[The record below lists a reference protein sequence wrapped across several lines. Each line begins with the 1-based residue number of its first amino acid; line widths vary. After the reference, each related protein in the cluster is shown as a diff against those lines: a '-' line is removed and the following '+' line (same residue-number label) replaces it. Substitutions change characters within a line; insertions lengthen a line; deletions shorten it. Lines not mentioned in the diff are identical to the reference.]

1 MVKGAVAKLKF
12 KSPII
17 STSEH
22 LISTNELLDRLKA
35 LHEELAALDQDNTD
49 LTGLDKYRDALV
61 SRKLLKH
68 KDVGIR
74 AFTACCLSDIL
85 RLYAP
90 DAPYTDSQLTDI
102 FKLVLSQFEQL
113 GDQENGY
120 HIQQTYLITK
130 LLEYRSIVLLADLPN
145 SSNLLIELF
154 QIFYDSNKSFPS
166 RLYNV
171 IGGILGEVISEFDS
185 VPLEVL
191 KLIFN
196 KFLTYNPNEIPEG
209 LNVHSD
215 CGYEVSLILCDA
227 YSNRMSRHLTKYY
240 SEIIHQGTND
250 DNDSRTLTVITKLHK
265 LILRLWETVPELISA
280 IIGFIYHELSSDNEL
295 FRKEA
300 TKLIG
305 QILTSYS
312 DLNFVSTHPDTFKTW
327 ISKIADISPEVRVQW
342 TESIPNI
349 ITTRDD
355 ISKELNQALAKT
367 FIDSDPRVRRSSV
380 MIFNKVPTT
389 EIWKNIT
396 NKAIYTSLL
405 HLAREKHKEVRDLCI
420 NTMAKF
426 YSSSLDEV
434 ERTYQNKEIWEI
446 IDTIP
451 STLYN
456 LYYINDSNINEQVDN
471 VIFEYLL
478 PFESDNDKRVH
489 RILMVLSHFDKKAF
503 TSFYAFNARQ
513 IKVSFAMSKYIEF
526 SEFLNDQENANSSQ
540 GPLILSKYNQTIQW
554 LASGLPDSIKAI
566 DSLETIKQFNDKR
579 IFYLINTCITN
590 DIPFPTLKNCFNEL
604 INKLQTPGLF
614 KKYNISTGSSIMPRD
629 IAKVIQILL
638 FRASPII
645 YNVSNISVL
654 LKLPNNSDPKHLN
667 LKRKIL
673 DDISKVNPTL
683 FKDQIRT
690 LKTIIKNLDDT
701 GAEKHD
707 TLTLEEALKT
717 LYKTTKTLKD
727 QVDFEDT
734 FFFTKLYDF
743 AVEGEPEIAKYSTK
757 LIALSPKAEETL
769 KKIKIR
775 ILPLD
780 LKKDKHF
787 TSHIVV
793 LMEVFKSFPHI
804 LNDDSTDIISY
815 LIKEVLLSNQVVG
828 DSKKEVDWIEDSL
841 LDESKYSAIGNKVFT
856 LKLFTNKLRSIAPDV
871 LRDELAESF
880 TEKTMKLFFYLIA
893 SGGELI
899 SEFNKEF
906 YPTPSNYQT
915 KLRCAAGI
923 QVLKLARISN
933 LNNFIKPSE
942 IIKLVNL
949 VEDESLPVRKTFL
962 EQLKDY
968 VANEL
973 ISIKFLPLIFFT
985 AYEPDIELKTTT
997 KIWINF
1003 TFGLKSFRKGTIF
1016 ERVLPRLIHAISHH
1030 PDIVEG
1036 LNSEGDAYLNAL
1048 TTAIDYLLFYFD
1060 SIAAQENFSLLY
1072 YLSERVKN
1080 YQDKLIED
1088 GEDEE
1093 DDEAQKQKAPKRGES
1108 RGEKMYIIGE
1118 LSQMILLTL
1127 KEKKNWQHSAYPGK
1141 LNLPSDLFKPFATVQ
1156 DAQLSF
1162 KTYLPE
1168 SLTEKIQNNIRA
1180 KIGRILHTSQ
1190 TQRQRLQK
1198 RLLAHENNESQK
1210 KKKRV
1215 HHVRPKQH
1223 DDESDEDEKSG
1234 SDNDSYLPSNKN
1246 ENRKVYENVVKKKL
1260 RVRKEIDYKDDED
1273 DDMEMV

>member
-1 MVKGAVAKLKF
+1 MAKGAVTKLKF
-12 KSPII
+12 NLPII
-17 STSEH
+17 STSEQ

-35 LHEELAALDQDNTD
+35 LHEELAALGQDNTD
-49 LTGLDKYRDALV
+49 LTGLDEYRDSLV
-61 SRKLLKH
+61 NRKLLRH

-102 FKLVLSQFEQL
+102 FKLLLSQFEQL

-130 LLEYRSIVLLADLPN
+130 LLEYRSIVLIADLP
-145 SSNLLIELF
+145 SSNNLLIELF
-154 QIFYDSNKSFPS
+154 HIFYDPNKSFPK
-166 RLYNV
+166 RLYKV
-171 IGGILGEVISEFDS
+171 IGNILGEVISEFDS

-196 KFLTYNPNEIPEG
+196 KFLTYNPKEFPEG
-209 LNVHSD
+209 LNVTSD

-240 SEIIHQGTND
+240 SEIIHEASNG
-250 DNDSRTLTVITKLHK
+250 DNSSRLLNVVIKLHK
-265 LILRLWETVPELISA
+265 LVLRLWETAPELINA
-280 IIGFIYHELSSDNEL
+280 VIGFIYHELSSDNEL

-300 TKLIG
+300 TKLVG
-305 QILTSYS
+305 QIVTSDS
-312 DLNFVSTHPDTFKTW
+312 DLNFISTHSDTFKTW
-327 ISKIADISPEVRVQW
+327 ISKIADISPDVRVQW

-349 ITTRDD
+349 ISTRDD
-355 ISKELNQALAKT
+355 ISGELNQALAKT
-367 FIDSDPRVRRSSV
+367 FIDSDPRVRRASV
-380 MIFNKVPTT
+380 MIFNEVPTT

-405 HLAREKHKEVRDLCI
+405 HLAREKHKEVRELCI
-420 NTMAKF
+420 NTMARF
-426 YSSSLDEV
+426 YSDSLNEIK
-434 ERTYQNKEIWEI
+434 RTLQNKEIWEI

-456 LYYINDSNINEQVDN
+456 LYYINDLNINEQVDN

-478 PFESDNDKRVH
+478 PFESSNNERVH
-489 RILMVLSHFDKKAF
+489 RLLKILSHFDKKAF

-513 IKVSFAMSKYIEF
+513 TKISFAISKYIEF
-526 SEFLNDQENANSSQ
+526 SKYLNNQENANSSQ
-540 GPLILSKYNQTIQW
+540 GPLIANKYNQTIQW
-554 LASGLPDSIKAI
+554 LASGLSDSTKAI
-566 DSLETIKQFNDKR
+566 DALETIKQFNDDR
-579 IFYLINTCITN
+579 IFYLLNTCITN
-590 DIPFPTLKNCFNEL
+590 DTPFPTLKNSFNEL

-614 KKYNISTGSSIMPRD
+614 KKYNISTGASIMPRD
-629 IAKVIQILL
+629 IAKVIRILL

-645 YNVSNISVL
+645 YNVSNIGVL
-654 LKLPNNSDPKHLN
+654 LNLSNNSDPKQLD
-667 LKRKIL
+667 LKRRIL
-673 DDISKVNPTL
+673 DDISKVSPTL

-690 LKTIIKNLDDT
+690 LKTIIKDLDDPD
-701 GAEKHD
+701 AENND
-707 TLTLEEALKT
+707 TLSLEEALKT
-717 LYKTTKTLKD
+717 LYKASKTLKD

-743 AVEGEPEIAKYSTK
+743 AIEGKPEIAKYSAK

-769 KKIKIR
+769 RKIKIR

-780 LKKDKHF
+780 LKKDNHF
-787 TSHIVV
+787 TSHIIV
-793 LMEVFKSFPHI
+793 LMEIFKSFPHI

-828 DSKKEVDWIEDSL
+828 DSKKEVDWIKDSYL
-841 LDESKYSAIGNKVFT
+841 NETKYSAVSNKIFT
-856 LKLFTNKLRSIAPDV
+856 LKLFTNKLRSIAADV
-871 LRDELAESF
+871 PRDELAESF

-915 KLRCAAGI
+915 KLRCVAGI

-933 LNNFIKPSE
+933 LNNFIKPSDT
-942 IIKLVNL
+942 IKLINL

-1003 TFGLKSFRKGTIF
+1003 TFGLKSFKKGTIF
-1016 ERVLPRLIHAISHH
+1016 ERVLPRLIHAIAHH
-1030 PDIVEG
+1030 PDIAEG
-1036 LNSEGDAYLNAL
+1036 LDSEGDAYLNAL

-1080 YQDKLIED
+1080 YQDKLVEDEANED
-1088 GEDEE
+1088 GKMENEE
-1093 DDEAQKQKAPKRGES
+1093 GPKKCRPRGE
-1108 RGEKMYIIGE
+1108 RMYIIGE
-1118 LSQMILLTL
+1118 LSQMILLNL

-1156 DAQLSF
+1156 EAQSSF

-1168 SLTEKIQNNIRA
+1168 DATEKIQNNIRA

-1198 RLLAHENNESQK
+1198 RLLAQENSESRK
-1210 KKKRV
+1210 RKKRV
-1215 HHVRPKQH
+1215 HPVKPKFN
-1223 DDESDEDEKSG
+1223 DEESDERGELG
-1234 SDNDSYLPSNKN
+1234 SDDDSYSPSNKD
-1246 ENRKVYENVVKKKL
+1246 EKRKIYEDAIKKKL
-1260 RVRKEIDYKDDED
+1260 RVRKEVDYKDDEED
-1273 DDMEMV
+1273 DIEMI

>member
-1 MVKGAVAKLKF
+1 MAKGAVTKLKF
-12 KSPII
+12 NSPII
-17 STSEH
+17 STSDQ

-35 LHEELAALDQDNTD
+35 LHEELASLDQDNTD

-90 DAPYTDSQLTDI
+90 DAPYTDAQLTDI

-130 LLEYRSIVLLADLPN
+130 LLEYRSIVLLADLP
-145 SSNLLIELF
+145 SSNNLLIELF
-154 QIFYDSNKSFPS
+154 HIFYDPNKSFPA
-166 RLYNV
+166 RLFNV

-191 KLIFN
+191 RLIFN

-209 LNVHSD
+209 LNVTSD
-215 CGYEVSLILCDA
+215 CGYEVSLILCDT

-240 SEIIHQGTND
+240 SEIIHEATND
-250 DNDSRTLTVITKLHK
+250 DNNSRLLTVVVKLHK
-265 LILRLWETVPELISA
+265 LVLRLWETVPELINA
-280 IIGFIYHELSSDNEL
+280 VIGFIYHELSSENEL

-312 DLNFVSTHPDTFKTW
+312 DLNFVSTHSDTFKAW
-327 ISKIADISPEVRVQW
+327 ISKIADISPDVRVEW
-342 TESIPNI
+342 TESIPQI
-349 ITTRDD
+349 IATRED
-355 ISKELNQALAKT
+355 IFKELNQALAKT
-367 FIDSDPRVRRSSV
+367 FIDSDPRVRRTSV
-380 MIFNKVPTT
+380 MIFNKVPVT

-405 HLAREKHKEVRDLCI
+405 HLAREKHKEVRELCI

-426 YSSSLDEV
+426 YSNSLNEI

-456 LYYINDSNINEQVDN
+456 LYYINDLNINEQVDS

-478 PFESDNDKRVH
+478 PFEPDNDKRVH
-489 RILMVLSHFDKKAF
+489 RLLTVLSHFDKKAF
-503 TSFYAFNARQ
+503 TSFFAFNARQ
-513 IKVSFAMSKYIEF
+513 IKISFAISKYIDF
-526 SEFLNDQENANSSQ
+526 SKFLNNQESMSSSQ
-540 GPLILSKYNQTIQW
+540 GPIVMNKYNQTLQW
-554 LASGLPDSIKAI
+554 LASGLSDSTKAI
-566 DSLETIKQFNDKR
+566 DALETIKQFNDER
-579 IFYLINTCITN
+579 IFYLLNACVTN
-590 DIPFPTLKNCFNEL
+590 DIPFLTFKNCYNEL
-604 INKLQTPGLF
+604 VSKLQTPGLF
-614 KKYNISTGSSIMPRD
+614 KKYNISTGASIMPRD

-654 LKLPNNSDPKHLN
+654 LNLSNNSDAKQLD
-667 LKRKIL
+667 LKRRIL

-690 LKTIIKNLDDT
+690 LKTIIKDLDDPD
-701 GAEKHD
+701 AEKND
-707 TLTLEEALKT
+707 NLSLEEALKT
-717 LYKTTKTLKD
+717 LYKASKTLKD
-727 QVDFEDT
+727 QVDFDDT

-743 AVEGEPEIAKYSTK
+743 AVESKPEITKYATK

-780 LKKDKHF
+780 LQKDKYF
-787 TSHIVV
+787 TSHIIV
-793 LMEVFKSFPHI
+793 LMEIFKKFPHV

-828 DSKKEVDWIEDSL
+828 DSKKEIDWIEDSL
-841 LDESKYSAIGNKVFT
+841 LSDTKYSAIGNKVFT

-871 LRDELAESF
+871 PRDELAESF

-915 KLRCAAGI
+915 KLRCVAGI

-933 LNNFIKPSE
+933 LNNFIKPSD
-942 IIKLVNL
+942 IIKLINL

-973 ISIKFLPLIFFT
+973 ISIKFLPLVFFT
-985 AYEPDIELKTTT
+985 AYEPDVELKTTT

-1003 TFGLKSFRKGTIF
+1003 TFGLKSFKKGTIF
-1016 ERVLPRLIHAISHH
+1016 ERALPRLIHAIAHH

-1036 LNSEGDAYLNAL
+1036 LDSEGDAYLNAL

-1080 YQDKLIED
+1080 YQDKLV
-1088 GEDEE
+1088 EDEI
-1093 DDEAQKQKAPKRGES
+1093 DEEEGPQKEEAPKKHRPYGQ
-1108 RGEKMYIIGE
+1108 KMYIIGE
-1118 LSQMILLTL
+1118 LSQMILLNL

-1156 DAQLSF
+1156 EAQLSF
-1162 KTYLPE
+1162 KTYIPE
-1168 SLTEKIQNNIRA
+1168 SLTEKIQNNIKA

-1210 KKKRV
+1210 KKKKV
-1215 HHVRPKQH
+1215 HHARSQP
-1223 DDESDEDEKSG
+1223 DDEEGDGDRESD
-1234 SDNDSYLPSNKN
+1234 SDDDSYSPSNKN
-1246 ENRKVYENVVKKKL
+1246 ETKKGHENIVMKKL
-1260 RVRKEIDYKDDED
+1260 RVRKEVDYKDDED
-1273 DDMEMV
+1273 DDIEMT

>member
-1 MVKGAVAKLKF
+1 MAKGAVTKLKF
-12 KSPII
+12 NSPII
-17 STSEH
+17 STSDQ

-35 LHEELAALDQDNTD
+35 LHEELASLDQDNTD

-90 DAPYTDSQLTDI
+90 DAPYTDAQLTDI

-130 LLEYRSIVLLADLPN
+130 LLEYRSIFPAR
-145 SSNLLIELF
+145 LF
-154 QIFYDSNKSFPS
+154 
-166 RLYNV
+166 NV

-191 KLIFN
+191 RLIFN

-209 LNVHSD
+209 LNVTSD
-215 CGYEVSLILCDA
+215 CGYEVSLILCDT

-240 SEIIHQGTND
+240 SEIIHEATND
-250 DNDSRTLTVITKLHK
+250 DNNSRLLTVVVKLHK
-265 LILRLWETVPELISA
+265 LILRLWETVPELINA
-280 IIGFIYHELSSDNEL
+280 VIGFIYHELSSENEL

-312 DLNFVSTHPDTFKTW
+312 DLNFVSTHSDTFKAW
-327 ISKIADISPEVRVQW
+327 ISKIADISPDVRVEW
-342 TESIPNI
+342 TESIPQI
-349 ITTRDD
+349 IATRED

-367 FIDSDPRVRRSSV
+367 FIDSDPRVRRTSV
-380 MIFNKVPTT
+380 MIFNKVPVT

-405 HLAREKHKEVRDLCI
+405 HLAREKHKEVRELCI

-426 YSSSLDEV
+426 YSNSLNEI

-456 LYYINDSNINEQVDN
+456 LYYINDLNINEQVDS

-478 PFESDNDKRVH
+478 PFEPDNDKRVH
-489 RILMVLSHFDKKAF
+489 RLLTVLSHFDKKAF
-503 TSFYAFNARQ
+503 TSFFAFNARQ
-513 IKVSFAMSKYIEF
+513 IKISFAISKYIDF
-526 SEFLNDQENANSSQ
+526 SKFLNNQESMSSSQ
-540 GPLILSKYNQTIQW
+540 GPIVMNKYNQTLQW
-554 LASGLPDSIKAI
+554 LASGLSDSTKAI
-566 DSLETIKQFNDKR
+566 DALETIKQFNDER
-579 IFYLINTCITN
+579 IFYLLNACVTN
-590 DIPFPTLKNCFNEL
+590 DIPFLTFKNCYNEL
-604 INKLQTPGLF
+604 VSKLQTPGLF
-614 KKYNISTGSSIMPRD
+614 KKYNISTGASIMPRD

-654 LKLPNNSDPKHLN
+654 LNLSNNSDAKQLD
-667 LKRKIL
+667 LKRRIL

-690 LKTIIKNLDDT
+690 LKTIIKDLDDPD
-701 GAEKHD
+701 AEKND
-707 TLTLEEALKT
+707 NLSLEEALKT
-717 LYKTTKTLKD
+717 LYKASKTLKD
-727 QVDFEDT
+727 QVDFDDT

-743 AVEGEPEIAKYSTK
+743 AVESKPEITKYATK

-780 LKKDKHF
+780 LQKDKYF
-787 TSHIVV
+787 TSHIIVV
-793 LMEVFKSFPHI
+793 MEIFKKFPHV

-828 DSKKEVDWIEDSL
+828 DSKKEIDWIEDSL
-841 LDESKYSAIGNKVFT
+841 LSDTKYSAIGNKVFT

-871 LRDELAESF
+871 PRDELAESF

-915 KLRCAAGI
+915 KLRCVAGI

-933 LNNFIKPSE
+933 LNNFIKPSD
-942 IIKLVNL
+942 IIKLINL

-973 ISIKFLPLIFFT
+973 ISIKFLPLVFFT

-1003 TFGLKSFRKGTIF
+1003 TFGLKSFKKGTIF
-1016 ERVLPRLIHAISHH
+1016 ERALPRLIHAIAHH

-1036 LNSEGDAYLNAL
+1036 LDSEGDAYLNAL

-1080 YQDKLIED
+1080 YQDKLV
-1088 GEDEE
+1088 EDEI
-1093 DDEAQKQKAPKRGES
+1093 DEEEGPQKEEAPKKHRPYGQ
-1108 RGEKMYIIGE
+1108 KMYIIGE
-1118 LSQMILLTL
+1118 LSQMILLNL

-1156 DAQLSF
+1156 EAQLSF
-1162 KTYLPE
+1162 KTYIPE
-1168 SLTEKIQNNIRA
+1168 SLTEKIQNNIKA

-1210 KKKRV
+1210 KKKKV
-1215 HHVRPKQH
+1215 HHARSQA
-1223 DDESDEDEKSG
+1223 DDEEGDGDRESD
-1234 SDNDSYLPSNKN
+1234 SDDDSYSPSNKN
-1246 ENRKVYENVVKKKL
+1246 ETKKGHENIVMKKL
-1260 RVRKEIDYKDDED
+1260 RVRKEVDYKDDED
-1273 DDMEMV
+1273 DDIEMT

>member
-1 MVKGAVAKLKF
+1 MAKGAVTKLKF
-12 KSPII
+12 NSPII
-17 STSEH
+17 STSDQ

-35 LHEELAALDQDNTD
+35 LHEELASLDQDNTD

-90 DAPYTDSQLTDI
+90 DAPYTDAQLTDI

-130 LLEYRSIVLLADLPN
+130 LLEYRSIVLLADLP
-145 SSNLLIELF
+145 SSNNLLIELF
-154 QIFYDSNKSFPS
+154 HIFYDPNKSFPA
-166 RLYNV
+166 RLFNV

-191 KLIFN
+191 RLIFN

-209 LNVHSD
+209 LNVTSD
-215 CGYEVSLILCDA
+215 CGYEVSLILCDT

-240 SEIIHQGTND
+240 SEIIHEATND
-250 DNDSRTLTVITKLHK
+250 DNNSRLLTVVVKLHK
-265 LILRLWETVPELISA
+265 LVLRLWETVPELINA
-280 IIGFIYHELSSDNEL
+280 VIGFIYHELSSENEL

-312 DLNFVSTHPDTFKTW
+312 DLNFVSTHSDTFKAW
-327 ISKIADISPEVRVQW
+327 ISKIADISPDVRVEW
-342 TESIPNI
+342 TESIPQI
-349 ITTRDD
+349 IATRED
-355 ISKELNQALAKT
+355 IFKELNQALAKT
-367 FIDSDPRVRRSSV
+367 FIDSDPRVRRTSV
-380 MIFNKVPTT
+380 MIFNKVPVT

-405 HLAREKHKEVRDLCI
+405 HLAREKHKEVRELCI

-426 YSSSLDEV
+426 YSNSLNEI

-456 LYYINDSNINEQVDN
+456 LYYINDLNINEQVDS

-478 PFESDNDKRVH
+478 PFEPDNDKRVH
-489 RILMVLSHFDKKAF
+489 RLLTVLSHFDKKAF
-503 TSFYAFNARQ
+503 TSFFAFNARQ
-513 IKVSFAMSKYIEF
+513 IKISFAISKYIDF
-526 SEFLNDQENANSSQ
+526 SKFLNNQESMSSSQ
-540 GPLILSKYNQTIQW
+540 GPIVMNKYNQTLQW
-554 LASGLPDSIKAI
+554 LASGLSDSTKAI
-566 DSLETIKQFNDKR
+566 DALETIKQFNDER
-579 IFYLINTCITN
+579 IFYLLNACVTN
-590 DIPFPTLKNCFNEL
+590 DIPFLTFKNCYNEL
-604 INKLQTPGLF
+604 VSKLQTPGLF
-614 KKYNISTGSSIMPRD
+614 KKYNISTGASIMPRD

-654 LKLPNNSDPKHLN
+654 LNLSNNSDAKQLD
-667 LKRKIL
+667 LKRRIL

-690 LKTIIKNLDDT
+690 LKTIIKDLDDPD
-701 GAEKHD
+701 AEKND
-707 TLTLEEALKT
+707 NLSLEEALKT
-717 LYKTTKTLKD
+717 LYKASKTLKD
-727 QVDFEDT
+727 QVDFDDT

-743 AVEGEPEIAKYSTK
+743 AVESKPEITKYATK

-780 LKKDKHF
+780 LQKDKYF
-787 TSHIVV
+787 TSHIIV
-793 LMEVFKSFPHI
+793 LMEIFKKFPHV

-828 DSKKEVDWIEDSL
+828 DSKKEIDWIEDSL
-841 LDESKYSAIGNKVFT
+841 LNDTKYSAIGNKVFT

-871 LRDELAESF
+871 PRDELAESF

-915 KLRCAAGI
+915 KLRCVAGI

-933 LNNFIKPSE
+933 LNNFIKPSD
-942 IIKLVNL
+942 IIKLINL

-973 ISIKFLPLIFFT
+973 ISIKFLPLVFFT

-1003 TFGLKSFRKGTIF
+1003 TFGLKSFKKGTIF
-1016 ERVLPRLIHAISHH
+1016 ERALPRLIHAIAHH

-1036 LNSEGDAYLNAL
+1036 LDSEGDAYLNAL

-1080 YQDKLIED
+1080 YQDKLV
-1088 GEDEE
+1088 EDEI
-1093 DDEAQKQKAPKRGES
+1093 DEEEGPQKEEAPKKHRPYGQ
-1108 RGEKMYIIGE
+1108 KMYIIGE
-1118 LSQMILLTL
+1118 LSQMILLNL

-1156 DAQLSF
+1156 EAQLSF
-1162 KTYLPE
+1162 KTYIPE
-1168 SLTEKIQNNIRA
+1168 SLTEKIQNNIKA

-1210 KKKRV
+1210 KKKKV
-1215 HHVRPKQH
+1215 HHARSQP
-1223 DDESDEDEKSG
+1223 DDEEGDGDRESD
-1234 SDNDSYLPSNKN
+1234 SDDDSYSPSNKN
-1246 ENRKVYENVVKKKL
+1246 ETKKGHENIVMKKL
-1260 RVRKEIDYKDDED
+1260 RVRKEVDYKDDED
-1273 DDMEMV
+1273 DDIEMT

>member
-1 MVKGAVAKLKF
+1 MAKGAVTKLKF
-12 KSPII
+12 NSPII
-17 STSEH
+17 STSDQ

-35 LHEELAALDQDNTD
+35 LHEELASLDQDNTD

-90 DAPYTDSQLTDI
+90 DAPYTDAQLTDI

-130 LLEYRSIVLLADLPN
+130 LLEYRSIVLLADLP
-145 SSNLLIELF
+145 SSNNLLIELF
-154 QIFYDSNKSFPS
+154 HIFYDPNKSFPA
-166 RLYNV
+166 RLFNV

-191 KLIFN
+191 RLIFN

-209 LNVHSD
+209 LNVTSD
-215 CGYEVSLILCDA
+215 CGYEVSLILCDT

-240 SEIIHQGTND
+240 SEIIHEATND
-250 DNDSRTLTVITKLHK
+250 DNNSRLLTVVVKLHK
-265 LILRLWETVPELISA
+265 LVLRLWETVPELINA
-280 IIGFIYHELSSDNEL
+280 VIGFIYHELSSENEL

-312 DLNFVSTHPDTFKTW
+312 DLNFVSTHSDTFKAW
-327 ISKIADISPEVRVQW
+327 ISKIADISPDVRVEW
-342 TESIPNI
+342 TESIPQI
-349 ITTRDD
+349 ITTRED

-367 FIDSDPRVRRSSV
+367 FIDSDPRVRRTSV
-380 MIFNKVPTT
+380 MIFNKVPVT

-405 HLAREKHKEVRDLCI
+405 HLAREKHKEVRELCI

-426 YSSSLDEV
+426 YSNSLNEI

-456 LYYINDSNINEQVDN
+456 LYYINDLNINEQVDS

-478 PFESDNDKRVH
+478 PFEPDNDKRVH
-489 RILMVLSHFDKKAF
+489 RLLTVLSHFDKKAF
-503 TSFYAFNARQ
+503 TSFFAFNARQ
-513 IKVSFAMSKYIEF
+513 IKISFAISKYIDF
-526 SEFLNDQENANSSQ
+526 SKFLNNQESMSSSQ
-540 GPLILSKYNQTIQW
+540 GPIVMNKYNQTLQW
-554 LASGLPDSIKAI
+554 LASGLSDSTKAI
-566 DSLETIKQFNDKR
+566 DALETIKQFNDER
-579 IFYLINTCITN
+579 IFYLLNACVTN
-590 DIPFPTLKNCFNEL
+590 DIPFLTFKNCYNELVSKLQRQDYLKNIIYLLVLPLCHV
-604 INKLQTPGLF
+604 
-614 KKYNISTGSSIMPRD
+614 ISP
-629 IAKVIQILL
+629 
-638 FRASPII
+638 RASPII

-654 LKLPNNSDPKHLN
+654 LNLSNNSDAKQLD
-667 LKRKIL
+667 LKRRIL

-690 LKTIIKNLDDT
+690 LKTIIKDLDDPD
-701 GAEKHD
+701 AEKND
-707 TLTLEEALKT
+707 NLSLEEALKT
-717 LYKTTKTLKD
+717 LYKASKTLKD
-727 QVDFEDT
+727 QVDFDDT

-743 AVEGEPEIAKYSTK
+743 AVESKPEITKYATK

-780 LKKDKHF
+780 LQKDKYF
-787 TSHIVV
+787 TSHIIV
-793 LMEVFKSFPHI
+793 LMEIFKKFPHV

-828 DSKKEVDWIEDSL
+828 DSKKEIDWIEDSL
-841 LDESKYSAIGNKVFT
+841 LSDTKYSAIGNKVFT

-871 LRDELAESF
+871 PRDELVESF

-915 KLRCAAGI
+915 KLRCVAGI

-933 LNNFIKPSE
+933 LNNFIKPSD
-942 IIKLVNL
+942 IIKLINL

-973 ISIKFLPLIFFT
+973 ISIKFLPLVFFT

-1003 TFGLKSFRKGTIF
+1003 TFGLKSFKKGTIF
-1016 ERVLPRLIHAISHH
+1016 ERALPRLIHAIAHH

-1036 LNSEGDAYLNAL
+1036 LDSEGDAYLNAL

-1080 YQDKLIED
+1080 YQDKLV
-1088 GEDEE
+1088 EDEI
-1093 DDEAQKQKAPKRGES
+1093 DEEEGPQKEEAPKKHRPYGQ
-1108 RGEKMYIIGE
+1108 KMYIIGE
-1118 LSQMILLTL
+1118 LSQMILLNL

-1156 DAQLSF
+1156 EAQLSF
-1162 KTYLPE
+1162 KTYIPE
-1168 SLTEKIQNNIRA
+1168 SLTEKIQNNIKA

-1210 KKKRV
+1210 KKKKV
-1215 HHVRPKQH
+1215 HHARSQA
-1223 DDESDEDEKSG
+1223 DDEEGDGDRESD
-1234 SDNDSYLPSNKN
+1234 SDDDSYSPSNKN
-1246 ENRKVYENVVKKKL
+1246 ETKKGHENIVMKKL
-1260 RVRKEIDYKDDED
+1260 RVRKEVDYKDDED
-1273 DDMEMV
+1273 DDIEMT